1 MTKKVLIMT
10 RTKKFKL
17 AAILLTV
24 LSFCLSVGPL
34 VVYSVIAFNSA
45 GATTVDKVTLM
56 SMISVG
62 VIMSIVCVINKYTP
76 RCRIWLVL
84 IGLYVCLD
92 NFIGVVLVMA
102 ITQCVDELIVHPL
115 AKHYRNKYSIN
126 KEIDKR
132 LT

>member
-1 MTKKVLIMT
+1 MT

-24 LSFCLSVGPL
+24 LSICLSIGPL

-56 SMISVG
+56 SMISIGTILSV
-62 VIMSIVCVINKYTP
+62 VCLINKYTP
-76 RCRIWLVL
+76 RCRMWLIL
-84 IGLYVCLD
+84 IGLYMCLD
-92 NFIGVVLVMA
+92 HFIGVVLVMA
-102 ITQCVDELIVHPL
+102 ITQCVDELIVCPL

-132 LT
+132 IT